1 MKKLLAALSVITA
14 LFVSPLFLT
23 GATKTPVDFA
33 QINKAVSLL
42 NEASSLDEDGKT
54 VKSKKKKDE
63 ADKIL
68 NSIFANGKTI
78 TANKDCSFT
87 KYEYNK
93 PDRHLELSCTSSYLG
108 EKTKLTFLFISKD
121 DAENSL
127 SSGYADSTHPTPNKI
142 IEKMEEQEN
151 STEYTGKIK
160 LTKSSLHQSAWSIW
174 NGGKCRAGGD
184 CDIVVF
190 CKIDSLTPIK
200 GE

>member
-1 MKKLLAALSVITA
+1 MKKLLAVLPVITA

-23 GATKTPVDFA
+23 GAAKTPVDFA

-42 NEASSLDEDGKT
+42 NEAYSLNEEGKT

-68 NSIFANGKTI
+68 NSIFTDGKTI
-78 TANKDCSFT
+78 TANEGCSFT
-87 KYEYNK
+87 NYKYNN
-93 PDRHLELSCTSSYLG
+93 PDRQLELSCTSSYLG
-108 EKTKLTFLFISKD
+108 KKTELTFIFMSKD
-121 DAENSL
+121 DAENGL
-127 SSGYADSTHPTPNKI
+127 SYGYADRTHPTPNKI
-142 IEKMEEQEN
+142 IEIIEEQDR

-160 LTKSSLHQSAWSIW
+160 VTKRKYQSAWSIW
-174 NGGKCRAGGD
+174 NGGMCYAGGD
-184 CDIVVF
+184 CNIVVT